1 MTMNAN
7 NKVRLVPAVLL
18 GLCGLLFLFNA
29 AQAQSNL
36 FELDSVQG
44 DYVGQGKTIQ
54 NTNAAAIHL
63 TGTQGTINVML
74 GSGSGYR
81 VQFKAAEGT
90 RLAVGTYT
98 NADRMSSDGL
108 SPGLGISGNGRGCNA
123 SCGSFQIRE
132 IHSNSNGDVGRFWV
146 TFTNR
151 CECSMPTLTGEIRF
165 NSKLAPAKP
174 LSEQ

>member
-1 MTMNAN
+1 MKSHST
-7 NKVRLVPAVLL
+7 VRLIPIMLL
-18 GLCGLLFLFNA
+18 GLCSMLFLSLSA
-29 AQAQSNL
+29 RAQSTL
-36 FELDSVQG
+36 FELDSVEG

-54 NTNAAAIHL
+54 NTNTAAVHL
-63 TGTQGTINVML
+63 TGSQGTINVML

-81 VQFKAAEGT
+81 VQFKAATGT

-108 SPGLGISGNGRGCNA
+108 SPGLDISGDGRGCNK

-132 IHSNSNGDVGRFWV
+132 IHSNSNGDVDRFWV
-146 TFTNR
+146 TFTNS
-151 CECSMPTLTGEIRF
+151 CECTMPPLTGEIRF

>member
-1 MTMNAN
+1 MLSLSNVA
-7 NKVRLVPAVLL
+7 R
-18 GLCGLLFLFNA
+18 
-29 AQAQSNL
+29 AQSTL

-63 TGTQGTINVML
+63 TGTSGTINVML

-90 RLAVGTYT
+90 RLAVGTYP

-108 SPGLGISGNGRGCNA
+108 SPGLDISGDGRGCNK

-132 IHSNSNGDVGRFWV
+132 IHSNSSGDVDRFWV

-151 CECSMPTLTGEIRF
+151 CECSMPPLTGEIRF